1 MKCFCRNCLVL
12 TVMCQGF
19 EAITVSVNATEWKA
33 CSNKTFWV
41 KSEMWPVSKQT
52 TDASILTRW
61 QDQRH
66 WYCDKFISNLHP
78 GIDALTVTQCVYW
91 SSAQFVSKHTH
102 TSLSPTLLNLRC
114 TLPENLDG
122 VHRGYKDTHAF
133 IGSSV
138 IIPLH
143 ASSEHKYPWCFH
155 RQFGEYSWP
164 YIMGAHIPIL
174 FHKNPSWIM
183 IWITLYH
190 AHTLVLHCFLWLCM
204 PMSGGRNAQWRF
216 EWHSL

>member
-1 MKCFCRNCLVL
+1 
-12 TVMCQGF
+12 MCQGF
-19 EAITVSVNATEWKA
+19 EAIAVSANATEWKA
-33 CSNKTFWV
+33 CRNKTFWV

-102 TSLSPTLLNLRC
+102 ISLSPTLLNLCC
-114 TLPENLDG
+114 TLPENWWCTSW
-122 VHRGYKDTHAF
+122 VQRHPCFHRQFSGYP
-133 IGSSV
+133 SPC
-138 IIPLH
+138 IIR
-143 ASSEHKYPWCFH
+143 ACPWCFH
-155 RQFGEYSWP
+155 RQFSEYSWP

-174 FHKNPSWIM
+174 FRKNPSWIM
-183 IWITLYH
+183 IWMTLYH
-190 AHTLVLHCFLWLCM
+190 AHTLVLHRFLWLCM
-204 PMSGGRNAQWRF
+204 PMSGGRNAQWRLD
-216 EWHSL
+216 WHSS